1 MANKSIQVRDK
12 IKLTQQ
18 LVGQLPPGSWTVDQ
32 ARITW
37 WYNFRDGGGMR
48 LTKSGY
54 DAFVDELSLEYYEFA
69 IPATAKF
76 TYGTILALDKR
87 LQSPYYIGR
96 DKGRFVKLVFFGS
109 KEAVLVNL
117 YGDIAKFLDN
127 YN

>member
-1 MANKSIQVRDK
+1 MRDK
-12 IKLTQQ
+12 IALTQQ
-18 LVGQLPPGSWTVDQ
+18 LVEKLPPGSWTVDQ

-48 LTKSGY
+48 LTKQGY
-54 DAFVDELSLEYYEFA
+54 DAFVNELEIEYYEFT
-69 IPATAKF
+69 IPTTAKF
-76 TYGTILALDKR
+76 TYGTVLALDQR
-87 LQSPYYIGR
+87 LQTPYYLGR
-96 DKGRFVKLVFFGS
+96 DKGRFVKIVFFGS